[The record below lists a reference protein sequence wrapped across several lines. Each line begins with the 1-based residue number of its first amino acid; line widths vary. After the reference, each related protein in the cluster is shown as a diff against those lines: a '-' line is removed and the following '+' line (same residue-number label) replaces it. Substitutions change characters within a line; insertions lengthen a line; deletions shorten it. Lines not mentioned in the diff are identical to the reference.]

1 MSEVVLE
8 ARGIQFVRG
17 KREILNIE
25 RFSLSAG
32 ETVALIGPNG
42 AGKSTL
48 LQVLAL
54 LLKPDRG
61 VVAFQGVPANGKNVL
76 ALRRRMAVV
85 FQEPLLLNT
94 TVFGNV
100 AAGLKLRG
108 TPGGEITQRVNTWLK
123 RLGIGHLAGRRAHQ
137 LSGGEAQRVSLA
149 RAFAL
154 EPEVL
159 FLDEPFSALDF
170 PTRLALLRE
179 LGKILQ
185 DTGVATLFVTHDFSE
200 VPYLTD
206 RVAMLKNGHLVKTG
220 TFEEVFKIKPRQET
234 YLTSLYRIF
243 EGESEN

>member
-8 ARGIQFVRG
+8 ARDIQFVRG

-32 ETVALIGPNG
+32 ETVALVGPNG

-61 VVAFQGVPANGKNVL
+61 VVEFRGAPANGKNVL

-100 AAGLKLRG
+100 AAGLNNSHDRMPEFMKY
-108 TPGGEITQRVNTWLK
+108 
-123 RLGIGHLAGRRAHQ
+123 
-137 LSGGEAQRVSLA
+137 
-149 RAFAL
+149 
-154 EPEVL
+154 EPLPPHNHTFDLPDEVL
-159 FLDEPFSALDF
+159 DS
-170 PTRLALLRE
+170 
-179 LGKILQ
+179 
-185 DTGVATLFVTHDFSE
+185 V
-200 VPYLTD
+200 
-206 RVAMLKNGHLVKTG
+206 LKTV
-220 TFEEVFKIKPRQET
+220 
-234 YLTSLYRIF
+234 
-243 EGESEN
+243 

>member
-1 MSEVVLE
+1 MNKIVLE

-17 KREILNIE
+17 KREILNIG
-25 RFSLSAG
+25 RFSLSEG

-48 LQVLAL
+48 LQVMAL

-61 VVAFQGVPANGKNVL
+61 VVEFRGAPANGKNVL
-76 ALRRRMAVV
+76 AMRRRMAVV
-85 FQEPLLLNT
+85 FQESLLLNT
-94 TVFGNV
+94 TVAGNV

-108 TPGGEITQRVNTWLK
+108 IPGPEIKKRVDYWLE
-123 RLGIGHLAGRRAHQ
+123 RLGIKHLAGRRAYQ
-137 LSGGEAQRVSLA
+137 LSGGESQRVSLA

-179 LGKILQ
+179 LGKILR
-185 DTGVATLFVTHDFSE
+185 DTGVTTLFVTHDFSE

-206 RVAMLKNGHLVKTG
+206 RVAMLKNGRLVKAG
-220 TFEEVFKIKPRQET
+220 TFEEVFQIKPRKET

-243 EGESEN
+243 EE

>member
-8 ARGIQFVRG
+8 ARDIQFVRG

-61 VVAFQGVPANGKNVL
+61 VVEFRGVPANGKNVL

-94 TVFGNV
+94 TVYGNV

-108 TPGGEITQRVNTWLK
+108 VPGGEIAPRVSTWLK
-123 RLGIGHLAGRRAHQ
+123 RLGIRRLAGRRAHQ

-170 PTRLALLRE
+170 PTRLALLRD
-179 LGKILQ
+179 LGGLLQ
-185 DTGVATLFVTHDFSE
+185 ETGPATIFVTHDFSE
-200 VPYLTD
+200 VPYLTN
-206 RVAMLKNGHLVKTG
+206 RVAMMKNGRLARQG
-220 TFEEVFKIKPRQET
+220 TFEEVFKVKPRKET
-234 YLTSLYRIF
+234 YLTSLYEVF
-243 EGESEN
+243 DEDSS